1 MTMEAKT
8 RAVEARLM
16 DLAGLNYVVKFEV
29 GDDGALVID
38 GKAMPPCLAAESTEA
53 DCTIRLS
60 GGDFDALL
68 AGSLNPTLAYTLGKL
83 KIDGSMGVALK
94 LASMLE
100 D

>member
-8 RAVEARLM
+8 RAVEGRLM
-16 DLAGLNYVVKFEV
+16 DLAGLNYVVKFV
-29 GDDGALVID
+29 IGDDGALVID
-38 GKAMPPCLAAESTEA
+38 GKSMPPRLAEDSDEA

-60 GGDFDALL
+60 GPDFDALI
-68 AGSLNPTLAYTLGKL
+68 AGTLNPTLAYTLGKL

-100 D
+100 E